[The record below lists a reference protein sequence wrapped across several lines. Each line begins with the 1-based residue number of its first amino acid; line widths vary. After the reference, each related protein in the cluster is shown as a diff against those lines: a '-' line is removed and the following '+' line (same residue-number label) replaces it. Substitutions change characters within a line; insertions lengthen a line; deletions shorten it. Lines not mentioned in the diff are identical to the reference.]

1 MRLGYFAMPLHPPGS
16 DPAQTMD
23 DDLAQLA
30 TLDRL
35 GYEEAWIGEHFT
47 AQWENI
53 PCPDLFIARALERT
67 KRMKLATGV
76 SCLPNHDPLMLAQR
90 IAQLDQMA
98 RGRFYWGVGSGGFP
112 GDFELFGVDPKN
124 GEHRVIT
131 REILDTV
138 LALWQDA
145 KPGGYDGR
153 RFHFNVPQPQ
163 TDIGLRLHLQPFQKP
178 HPPIGVAGVS
188 ANSETLV
195 LAGERGYI
203 PMSINFVPPR
213 ILTTHWEGVKAGAK
227 RAGRI
232 ADRTTW
238 RIARDVY
245 VADTDAKARREAI
258 DGTLGRDYR
267 EYFLKLLPKLRG
279 FDMLKVDPA
288 MPDPE
293 VTLEYL
299 CDNIWIVGSPE
310 TVARRLAKLYHEV
323 GGFGT
328 LLVIAHEWTPR
339 SAWERSMRLLAEDVL
354 PRLSRAESAPA
365 PAAGRGSSRSRRR
378 PPRGRGR

>member
-1 MRLGYFAMPLHPPGS
+1 M
-16 DPAQTMD
+16 
-23 DDLAQLA
+23 
-30 TLDRL
+30 
-35 GYEEAWIGEHFT
+35 
-47 AQWENI
+47 
-53 PCPDLFIARALERT
+53 T
-67 KRMKLATGV
+67 KRMTLATGV

-112 GDFELFGVDPKN
+112 GDFEMFGVDPKS

-145 KPGGYDGR
+145 KPGAYEGEGR
-153 RFHFNVPQPQ
+153 RWRFTVPQPQ
-163 TDIGLRLHLQPFQKP
+163 PDIGLRLHLRPYQKP
-178 HPPIGVAGVS
+178 HPPIGVAGVT

-213 ILTTHWEGVKAGAK
+213 ILKTHWEAVETGAK

-232 ADRTTW
+232 ADRKTW
-238 RIARDVY
+238 RIARDVF

-258 DGTLGRDYR
+258 GGTLGRDYR
-267 EYFLKLLPKLRG
+267 DYFLKLLPKLRG

-288 MPDPE
+288 MADPE

-299 CDNIWIVGSPE
+299 CDNIWIVGSPD
-310 TVARRLAKLYHEV
+310 TVATKLARLAEDV

-339 SAWERSMRLLAEDVL
+339 GAWERSMRLLKEEVV
-354 PRLSRAESAPA
+354 PRLSRARSSRSR
-365 PAAGRGSSRSRRR
+365 AAGPGSSRSPRR
-378 PPRGRGR
+378 PRRGRAR

>member
-1 MRLGYFAMPLHPPGS
+1 MRVGYFAMPLHPPGA
-16 DPAQTMD
+16 DPAKTMD
-23 DDLAQLA
+23 DDLVQLA

-35 GYEEAWIGEHFT
+35 GYEEAWVGEHFT

-67 KRMKLATGV
+67 TRMKLATGV
-76 SCLPNHDPLMLAQR
+76 SCLPNHDPLMIAQR

-112 GDFELFGVDPKN
+112 GDFEMFGVDPKS
-124 GEHRVIT
+124 GEHRAIT

-145 KPGGYDGR
+145 KPGAYEGR
-153 RFHFNVPQPQ
+153 RWRFNVPQPQ
-163 TDIGLRLHLQPFQKP
+163 PDIGLRLHLRPFQKP

-213 ILTTHWEGVKAGAK
+213 ILKTHWEGVELGAQ
-227 RAGRI
+227 RAGRV
-232 ADRTTW
+232 ADRKTW

-245 VADTDAKARREAI
+245 VADTDARARREAI
-258 DGTLGRDYR
+258 GGTLGRDYR
-267 EYFLKLLPKLRG
+267 DYFLKLLPKLRG
-279 FDMLKVDPA
+279 FDMLKVDPD
-288 MPDPE
+288 MPDRD
-293 VTLEYL
+293 VTLDYL
-299 CDNIWIVGSPE
+299 CDNIWIVGSPD
-310 TVARRLAKLYHEV
+310 TVARKLTKLSDDV

-328 LLVIAHEWTPR
+328 LLVIAHEWSPR
-339 SAWERSMRLLAEDVL
+339 GAWERSMRLLAEDVI
-354 PRLSRAESAPA
+354 PRLNRAGSARSRA
-365 PAAGRGSSRSRRR
+365 AARGNSRSPRR
-378 PPRGRGR
+378 PRRGRGR